1 MIFNLLSAYMS
12 FDIFSVYSF
21 ICFILPGSV
30 WLFLNRQKIA
40 HKRYRQR
47 HIIWIYIYMLYCY
60 LTVKKV
66 AGIGTIWD
74 LISHGKLDSTI
85 NLIPFSSEGFATYI
99 LNIIMFMP
107 LGFLLPL
114 IWRRYREMGRT
125 VLTGFCMSLSI
136 ELSQLFCLR
145 VTDIDDL
152 TMNTLGTAI
161 GFGCWIA
168 FRCLFPKA
176 GRKAIKVSSAEPL
189 VYLFGGILGIILLY
203 NWRIF
208 G

>member
-60 LTVKKV
+60 LAVKKV

-152 TMNTLGTAI
+152 TMNTLE
-161 GFGCWIA
+161 
-168 FRCLFPKA
+168 P
-176 GRKAIKVSSAEPL
+176 PL
-189 VYLFGGILGIILLY
+189 VLAAGSHFAACFRKQAGKQSKSAAQNLWFICLVAY
-203 NWRIF
+203 
-208 G
+208 

>member
-1 MIFNLLSAYMS
+1 
-12 FDIFSVYSF
+12 
-21 ICFILPGSV
+21 
-30 WLFLNRQKIA
+30 
-40 HKRYRQR
+40 
-47 HIIWIYIYMLYCY
+47 MLYCY
-60 LTVKKV
+60 LAVKKV

-74 LISHGKLDSTI
+74 LISHEKLDSTI

-152 TMNTLGTAI
+152 TMNTLGTAV
-161 GFGCWIA
+161 GFGCWM
-168 FRCLFPKA
+168 P
-176 GRKAIKVSSAEPL
+176 VSESRQESNQSQQRRTSGL
-189 VYLFGGILGIILLY
+189 SVWWHTGNYTFV
-203 NWRIF
+203 
-208 G
+208 